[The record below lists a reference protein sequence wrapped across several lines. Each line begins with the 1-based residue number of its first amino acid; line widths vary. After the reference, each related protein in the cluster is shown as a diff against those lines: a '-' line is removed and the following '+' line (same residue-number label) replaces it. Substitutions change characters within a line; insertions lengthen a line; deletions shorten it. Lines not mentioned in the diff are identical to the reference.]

1 MGNQRSPSHAAK
13 IDKQLSYRRGTARRL
28 KSVEILSAAAQLS
41 KNYIWLGFPFHV
53 VWKYCR

>member
-1 MGNQRSPSHAAK
+1 MMGNQRSPSHAAK

-41 KNYIWLGFPFHV
+41 KNYI
-53 VWKYCR
+53 